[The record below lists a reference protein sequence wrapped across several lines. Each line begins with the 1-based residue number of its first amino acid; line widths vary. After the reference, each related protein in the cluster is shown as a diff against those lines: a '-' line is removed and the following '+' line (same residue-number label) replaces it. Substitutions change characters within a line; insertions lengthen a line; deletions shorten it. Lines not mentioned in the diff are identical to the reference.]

1 MDLLATIS
9 ARRSI
14 KKYDPAHRMSE
25 NEIEQLFDAVLMSP
39 TSFNIQNWRFVAVTD
54 KAVQQAVQAKG
65 YNQAQFG
72 DCSLLVLICGD
83 RMAYGKD
90 PGRYWASASEEAR
103 AAIVPMITG
112 IYQDRAELQRDENL
126 RSGSMAGMTL
136 MLAAKAMGYDTC
148 PMIGFDFAAVAE
160 IIDLPVDHDIV
171 MAVTVGKA
179 LEPARERGGQLP
191 AAEVVFRDR
200 FPGD

>member
-1 MDLLATIS
+1 
-9 ARRSI
+9 
-14 KKYDPAHRMSE
+14 
-25 NEIEQLFDAVLMSP
+25 MSP